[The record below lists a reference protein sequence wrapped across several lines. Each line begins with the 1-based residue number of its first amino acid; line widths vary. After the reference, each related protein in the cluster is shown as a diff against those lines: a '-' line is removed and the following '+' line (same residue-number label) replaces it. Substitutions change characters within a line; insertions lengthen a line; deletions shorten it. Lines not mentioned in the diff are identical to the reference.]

1 MLSNAQ
7 DNALL
12 ESQNSD
18 FARGFVSGDFL
29 PAMQAKRSYPMPSM
43 IVSPSIDMEQDN
55 NSQVTHIIVA

>member
-12 ESQNSD
+12 EAQNSD

-29 PAMQAKRSYPMPSM
+29 PAMQAKRSYPEKLSYAKHDCK
-43 IVSPSIDMEQDN
+43 SI
-55 NSQVTHIIVA
+55 H

>member
-1 MLSNAQ
+1 MMLSNAQ

-29 PAMQAKRSYPMPSM
+29 PA
-43 IVSPSIDMEQDN
+43 V
-55 NSQVTHIIVA
+55 

>member
-1 MLSNAQ
+1 VKGDDTMLSNAQ

-29 PAMQAKRSYPMPSM
+29 PAMQAKRSYPEKLSYAKHDCK
-43 IVSPSIDMEQDN
+43 SI
-55 NSQVTHIIVA
+55 H